1 MAGFLYGNNYRTVI
15 GKETALGSGKTNATS
30 IAWTEVTVLPDK
42 CEMSLDKAQID
53 TGAKTQTGLPTLCE
67 IKSGYEK
74 YTVTL
79 SGVLSDEHEILLKA
93 FFKDAASP
101 YTMDSVPVLD
111 SYLIMQVW
119 SEDTATPYIAD
130 KAIGCQLMSL
140 KIMGASGG
148 MVTYEAVFMARSY
161 VRRDATV
168 AITGTDPGTVCTEGF
183 NFGDVT
189 AVLQYGDTTHLKSFS
204 LSLMNNLVDD
214 AAMFQNSNTILQ
226 AIPSTVGGE
235 LNYVTNFYDTVTD
248 NSAEIGLLAESPF
261 EESIVLTNASATWT
275 IATQGQLTGYTR
287 ADPDDGIYDNNVTE
301 RLVLN
306 ATIPYYPIV
315 IAIT

>member
-42 CEMSLDKAQID
+42 CEMTIDKAQID

-101 YTMDSVPVLD
+101 YTMDSVPTLD
-111 SYLIMQVW
+111 SYVIMQVW
-119 SEDTATPYIAD
+119 AEDTATPYIAD

-140 KIMGASGG
+140 KFDGASGG
-148 MVTYEAVFMARSY
+148 MITYEAVFMARSY

-168 AITGTDPGTVCTEGF
+168 AITGTDPGTVCTKGF

-189 AVLQYGDTTHLKSFS
+189 ASLQYGDTTHLKSFS

-226 AIPSTVGGE
+226 AIPSTVSGE
-235 LNYVTNFYDTVTD
+235 FSYVCNYYDTASEL
-248 NSAEIGLLAESPF
+248 SAETSINGDSPLT
-261 EESIVLTNASATWT
+261 EAIVLTNSEATWSIDIT
-275 IATQGQLTGYTR
+275 GQLTGYTR
-287 ADPDDGIYDNNVTE
+287 ADPDDGIYDSNATE
-301 RLVLN
+301 RLVYDSVG
-306 ATIPYYPIV
+306 AAYPIV
-315 IAIT
+315 ITIT

>member
-42 CEMSLDKAQID
+42 CEMTLDKAQID

-79 SGVLSDEHEILLKA
+79 SGTLSDEHEILLKA
-93 FFKDAASP
+93 FFKDAATP
-101 YTMDSVPVLD
+101 YTMDSVPTLD
-111 SYLIMQVW
+111 SYVIMQVW
-119 SEDTATPYIAD
+119 SEDVATPYIAD

-140 KIMGASGG
+140 NITGASGG

-161 VRRDATV
+161 TRRDATV
-168 AITGTDPGTVCTEGF
+168 AITGTDPGTVCTKGF

-189 AVLQYGDTTHLKSFS
+189 SVLNFGDGTHLKSFS

-235 LNYVTNFYDTVTD
+235 LNYVTNYYDTVND
-248 NSAEIGLLAESPF
+248 ISGELAINADSPIDEIISLKN
-261 EESIVLTNASATWT
+261 TTKTWT
-275 IATQGQLTGYTR
+275 INTSGQVTAFVR

-301 RLVLN
+301 RLVLS
-306 ATIPYYPIV
+306 TLIPSYPV
-315 IAIT
+315 TIAIT

>member
-1 MAGFLYGNNYRTVI
+1 MAKFLYGNDYRTVI
-15 GKETALGSGKTNATS
+15 GAETSLGSGKTNATS

-42 CEMSLDKAQID
+42 CEMTLDKAQID

-79 SGVLSDEHEILLKA
+79 SGVLSNEHEILLQA
-93 FFKDAASP
+93 FFKDAGTP
-101 YTMDSVPVLD
+101 YTMDSVPTLD
-111 SYLIMQVW
+111 GYLIMQVW
-119 SEDTATPYIAD
+119 ADDTGTPYTAD
-130 KAIGCQLMSL
+130 KAVGCQCMSL
-140 KIMGASGG
+140 KFTGASGG

-189 AVLQYGDTTHLKSFS
+189 ADLIYGDTTHLKSFD
-204 LSLMNNLVDD
+204 LTLNNNLVDD

-226 AIPSTVGGE
+226 AIPSTVSGE
-235 LNYVTNFYDTVTD
+235 LNYVTNYYDTADDIGADTKINANSSIIEKIILVNTNKTWEIIVT
-248 NSAEIGLLAESPF
+248 
-261 EESIVLTNASATWT
+261 
-275 IATQGQLTGYTR
+275 GQLTGFTR
-287 ADPDDGIYDNNVTE
+287 ADPDDGIYDSNVTH
-301 RLVLN
+301 RLVYDV
-306 ATIPYYPIV
+306 TSGDYPIA